1 MSFTTSW
8 LNLLGLQGYQRAF
21 FFYLLGQYLTPHKL
35 QLAIAYDYNP
45 SPSQTSIISPT
56 NYSSASPSPFGVPTP
71 FGGPLPYGSPSN
83 VENWRVFLAKQRCMS
98 FQITLNEIYD
108 SSLEV
113 PAGAGLTL
121 SGLNLVIGAK
131 KGYRPISNVHTV
143 GGGKN
148 GG

>member
-1 MSFTTSW
+1 MAGVGIFY
-8 LNLLGLQGYQRAF
+8 GYQRAF
-21 FFYLLGQYLTPHKL
+21 FFYLLSQYLTPHKL
-35 QLAIAYDYNP
+35 QLAIAYE
-45 SPSQTSIISPT
+45 IIILVQVKHQLFHQRIIVQLLLRHSEL
-56 NYSSASPSPFGVPTP
+56 PTP

-83 VENWRVFLAKQRCMS
+83 IENSAAVFLAKQRCMY

-131 KGYRPISNVHTV
+131 KD
-143 GGGKN
+143 
-148 GG
+148 